1 MYQSKISI
9 NVGVYEF
16 FVKFWPQKLQS
27 NANLRNKGLQIIVLL
42 ITFLVS
48 NKQKIDKKISCKNDR
63 LLILF
68 LTNYPFLGLDF
79 LSVSIKEKT
88 H

>member
-9 NVGVYEF
+9 NVRVYEF
-16 FVKFWPQKLQS
+16 FVKFWPEKLQS
-27 NANLRNKGLQIIVLL
+27 NANLCNKGLQIIVLL

-63 LLILF
+63 LLMLF
-68 LTNYPFLGLDF
+68 LTNYLFK
-79 LSVSIKEKT
+79 V
-88 H
+88 